1 MNNQK
6 VNVVENND
14 HLGQIISGTRQI
26 QKNVDESLQRGRK
39 SLFSLLGPAFAFK
52 CLLSPLVKI
61 HLFRTYTCPRI
72 RSGLSSLA
80 LRQSHLSPLALFHRK
95 ALKGSLN
102 LSKCAP
108 TPAIHF
114 LLGEL
119 PLEGKIHRDM
129 LSLFYGVWSNPD
141 TKVYQIVK
149 YLLSTSSEN
158 STTWAVNLR
167 HICKMYGLEDPL
179 QSLCKNPPSR
189 QIYKESTLTKITA
202 FHEKELKNQASKT
215 VKWST

>member
-1 MNNQK
+1 MWLKINN
-6 VNVVENND
+6 
-14 HLGQIISGTRQI
+14 GQIIRQI

-61 HLFRTYTCPRI
+61 HLFRTYTRPRI

-95 ALKGSLN
+95 SLKGFLN

-108 TPAIHF
+108 TPSIHF
-114 LLGEL
+114 LLGKL
-119 PLEGKIHRDM
+119 PLKGKIHRDI
-129 LSLFYGVWSNPD
+129 LSLFYSVWSNPD

-149 YLLSTSSEN
+149 YLLSTSYKN
-158 STTWAVNLR
+158 STTWA

-189 QIYKESTLTKITA
+189 QILQRINLDKNNCISWKRANKTWSSES
-202 FHEKELKNQASKT
+202 NS
-215 VKWST
+215 S